1 MRIPLTI
8 RVFGGFMSGNVF
20 MSPTKTFEDA
30 FHNPDVSSA
39 LIIVLLAG
47 VFLSLAAYLTT
58 ASWIVSVYL
67 FIVNLAQWLILSAI
81 VWFFEFIHVR
91 KRKRLPGTEFSQ
103 SASVVG
109 KLWVI
114 NLAGSVLLAI
124 IAFILPFASVALMF
138 VLGPLFVLVTLILIV
153 CWVIA
158 SFKMLKVVF
167 GKERWVLLINWLIIN
182 ILNVITINF
191 VASLISF
198 IFR

>member
-1 MRIPLTI
+1 MT
-8 RVFGGFMSGNVF
+8 GNVF
-20 MSPTKTFEDA
+20 MNPTKTFEEA
-30 FHNPDVSSA
+30 FHNPSIGSA
-39 LIIVLLAG
+39 LIVVLLAG
-47 VFLSLAAYLTT
+47 IFLSLAAYFTT
-58 ASWIVSVYL
+58 ASLIVSVYL
-67 FIVNLAQWLILSAI
+67 FIINLAQWLILSAI

-124 IAFILPFASVALMF
+124 IAFILPFASTALMF
-138 VLGPLFVLVTLILIV
+138 VLGPLFVLLSLLLIICWIV
-153 CWVIA
+153 A

-167 GKERWVLLINWLIIN
+167 GKEKWVLLINWIIIN
-182 ILNVITINF
+182 VLNVMIINL
-191 VASLISF
+191 VASLISL